1 VELGRPPVPRCASPA
16 EVVATV
22 GEPPA
27 HAAAAMGDE
36 YGDDDFEDEEPV
48 SSPPPAFE
56 ARPPP
61 GQSPVQLG
69 VMRSPRAP
77 PKIDVK
83 PVRCPPARESCAPAA
98 RLPTRHSRLRLSI
111 GEPHHHD
118 PA

>member
-1 VELGRPPVPRCASPA
+1 MELGRPPVPRCASPA

-69 VMRSPRAP
+69 VMRSPRAT

-83 PVRCPPARESCAPAA
+83 YI
-98 RLPTRHSRLRLSI
+98 I
-111 GEPHHHD
+111 GGQSKQIYYFRQSVT
-118 PA
+118 